1 MPVPNKPKEVN
12 DWNTIEFRRGGAR
25 LYFTSHS
32 GKPPNDR
39 SDFFNRRLKICKT
52 TLGEKQS

>member
-1 MPVPNKPKEVN
+1 MPDKPKEVN